1 MANLRGSARVT
12 AISAL
17 VLSAMLLGAP
27 LAPMRAQ
34 AAASP
39 PVATEYSD
47 EDFVTLY
54 PGVYT
59 EREAALVR
67 AYLEANRALRER
79 GPIDIKAL
87 IEGRLPKNTPGI
99 GPVVR
104 ASEDWVRYN
113 NAKYD
118 PESRLRHDAAYAR
131 QLGYKDIVAFVSFA
145 AHDDTFMVPYPTAA
159 RDRLLVSHLNH
170 SLTSH
175 RPIHPGDT
183 LYLVMDDRRMRDLTP
198 PGGAKMRSVAIESD
212 GSIYNQ
218 RGEKVSS
225 VTFRVVE
232 SVRIL
237 KDPSRAPKNPGFFD
251 IWEAPDWLRRPAHV
265 YTDADWTRIR
275 NIWAQERMR
284 GAEPLYWDDVTIG
297 EQPAATLDGPV
308 LASVIPVP
316 PWGMGAGGSRT
327 LKREI
332 MDPASRAK
340 LQRGEKDGIYRALD
354 PAVNAPPVPKQSGAA
369 TGQGGDGAIVTSD
382 IHKDGEKRSPLV
394 NYVGRDHAIRHLT
407 NWIGDRGWIETI
419 NWSIMDPR
427 AHWVNGKAVPRNPNA
442 LTFLHRVPFMR
453 DRFVNTHALTQ
464 DVMIV
469 RSYVTDKYSR
479 DGRFLADIV
488 WWIETIEGDIVE
500 EGDATVRLPT
510 RAEGADAVTKAVVAG
525 N

>member
-1 MANLRGSARVT
+1 MAKRNDGARP
-12 AISAL
+12 AHMLAL
-17 VLSAMLLGAP
+17 
-27 LAPMRAQ
+27 
-34 AAASP
+34 AAAILFM
-39 PVATEYSD
+39 PVPQAQSQTAPAPAPAAEYRD

-59 EREAALVR
+59 EREAPLIR
-67 AYLEANRALRER
+67 AYLDANRALRER
-79 GPIDIKAL
+79 GPIDVKAL
-87 IEGRLPKNTPGI
+87 VKGRLPKGTPGV

-104 ASEDWVRYN
+104 ASEAWVRYN

-118 PESRLRHDAAYAR
+118 PDNRLRNDATYAR
-131 QLGYKDIVAFVSFA
+131 QLGYKDIVAFASFA
-145 AHDDTFMVPYPTAA
+145 AHDDTFMVPYPPAA

-175 RPIHPGDT
+175 RPIYPGDT

-198 PGGAKMRSVAIESD
+198 TEGARMRSVAIESD

-218 RGEKVSS
+218 RGEKVSD

-232 SVRIL
+232 SIRIL
-237 KDPSRAPKNPGFFD
+237 NDPSRAPKNPGFLD
-251 IWEAPDWLRRPAHV
+251 IWEAPDWLRRPAHI
-265 YTDADWTRIR
+265 YTEADWARIR
-275 NIWAQERMR
+275 DIWAQERMR
-284 GAEPLYWDDVTIG
+284 GATPLYWDDVQVG
-297 EQPAATLDGPV
+297 GQPAATLDGPV

-332 MDPASRAK
+332 MDPASRAG
-340 LQRGEKDGIYRALD
+340 LERGAKDGIYRSRD
-354 PAVNAPPVPKQSGAA
+354 PAVNVPPVPNPP
-369 TGQGGDGAIVTSD
+369 GGKAGPGEGGAIVTSE

-427 AHWVNGKAVPRNPNA
+427 AHWVNGKPVPRNPGA

-469 RSYVTDKYSR
+469 RSYVTGKYVR
-479 DGRFLADIV
+479 DGRFLADVV

-510 RAEGADAVTKAVVAG
+510 RAQGADAVTRAVVAG